1 MAQYARP
8 DAMPE
13 RFVFYFVFGSWH
25 CAPPAVT
32 PAMACNDATLS
43 VLVPFEAFQI
53 ARLDFAQELAR
64 LASQGHPS
72 GGPAPVHEVDG
83 AEKVLAALEA
93 SDTLAMDIAALVTDL
108 APSVQQSA
116 MIAMGRM
123 CGLSAA
129 LCVKVASPDL
139 LRHVVGVIGQAA
151 SAPLLKAALFLLHA
165 SALSS
170 AEVAGELV
178 ELGAL
183 PLLCERVEALDP
195 SAKADAVWCLAAIA
209 AHDAQLAKAVGSS
222 GALPL
227 LKLCLKEA
235 SLPLRRVTLSC
246 LGSIGMH
253 DPDLAS
259 TLAKDGILT
268 DMIQMLLHRD
278 LLLRRH
284 ACRALAVSVQHL
296 TDLSFWKPEATA
308 NTLACLG
315 PACAADSE
323 TAAFAAALIG
333 QLCKQS
339 RSLAGACHEA
349 GAAPM
354 LARLLHGSKAP
365 VPVAMALGHLCAA
378 LPPAAAA
385 AASAGAVDNLLS
397 LLSARPAPHV
407 CAALASCLGS
417 IGGAGPEGAAALA
430 SSGALLAMARS
441 TLLSRRKLSRTTAA
455 VSRVALVAGLSR
467 CTDYPTLVALFEEMR
482 TPPAGPA
489 DPLAEGA
496 SLDDAGV
503 YGALLRALASAFA
516 ENGNHR
522 HDFMSRGHLAHAQL
536 AAGSGPAAA
545 EGLAKLN
552 AAFPAQMVKA
562 AQHSDY
568 EGHLLSQLV
577 DK

>member
-1 MAQYARP
+1 
-8 DAMPE
+8 
-13 RFVFYFVFGSWH
+13 
-25 CAPPAVT
+25 
-32 PAMACNDATLS
+32 MACSDATLG
-43 VLVPFEAFQI
+43 VLVSFEAFQT

-64 LASQGHPS
+64 LASHGHPS
-72 GGPAPVHEVDG
+72 SGPAPPHEVDG

-93 SDTLAMDIAALVTDL
+93 SDTLAMDIAGLVTDL

-129 LCVKVASPDL
+129 LCAKVTSPDL
-139 LRHVVGVIGQAA
+139 LRHVVLLTGQAA
-151 SAPLLKAALFLLHA
+151 SAPLLKAALFMLHA
-165 SALSS
+165 SARSS

-183 PLLCERVEALDP
+183 ASLCERVETLDP

-209 AHDAQLAKAVGSS
+209 AHDAPLAKAVACS

-227 LKLCLKEA
+227 LKLCLKE
-235 SLPLRRVTLSC
+235 SCGMPVRRITLSC

-253 DPDLAS
+253 SVDLAS
-259 TLAKDGILT
+259 TLAKDGLLT
-268 DMIQMLLHRD
+268 EMVPFLRHRD

-284 ACRALAVSVQHL
+284 ACRGLALCVQHL
-296 TDLSFWKPEATA
+296 TDLGFWKPEATA
-308 NTLACLG
+308 DALACLG
-315 PACAADSE
+315 PACAADPE
-323 TAAFAAALIG
+323 TAAFAAALVG

-339 RSLAGACHEA
+339 RSLAGACSEA

-354 LARLLHGSKAP
+354 LARLLRGSKAP
-365 VPVAMALGHLCAA
+365 VPVAMALGHLCTAS
-378 LPPAAAA
+378 PSAAAA
-385 AASAGAVDNLLS
+385 ATAAGAVDTLLT

-407 CAALASCLGS
+407 CAALASCLGA
-417 IGGAGPEGAAALA
+417 IGGSGAEGAAALA

-441 TLLSRRKLSRTTAA
+441 TVLSRRKLSRAPA
-455 VSRVALVAGLSR
+455 DVSRLGLVAGLSR

-482 TPPAGPA
+482 TPTAGATDLPV
-489 DPLAEGA
+489 EGA
-496 SLDDAGV
+496 PPEESGV
-503 YGALLRALASAFA
+503 YGALLRALAAAFA
-516 ENGNHR
+516 QNGNHR
-522 HDFMSRGHLAHAQL
+522 HDFMSRGHLAHAQS
-536 AAGSGPAAA
+536 AAGAGAAAA
-545 EGLAKLN
+545 EGLTKLN

-562 AQHSDY
+562 SQHSDY